1 MVNSAGQ
8 IYPHQPVTWSMHMS
22 VDVDTQDSDLIGDA
36 SMEVEDDPAPKLT
49 GKEASQHTLEMRRKL
64 EDRLE
69 RKRIK
74 DQLGYDDISD
84 LDF

>member
-1 MVNSAGQ
+1 
-8 IYPHQPVTWSMHMS
+8 MS
-22 VDVDTQDSDLIGDA
+22 VDVDHSQDTDLISDAIDSD
-36 SMEVEDDPAPKLT
+36 DDTPTPKLT

>member
-1 MVNSAGQ
+1 
-8 IYPHQPVTWSMHMS
+8 MS
-22 VDVDTQDSDLIGDA
+22 VDVESPDADLISDVTIEPDEEEA
-36 SMEVEDDPAPKLT
+36 TPKLT
-49 GKEASQHTLEMRRKL
+49 GKEASQHTLEMRRKI

-69 RKRIK
+69 RRRIK

>member
-1 MVNSAGQ
+1 MA
-8 IYPHQPVTWSMHMS
+8 
-22 VDVDTQDSDLIGDA
+22 VDVDHPQDSDLISDTNIDI
-36 SMEVEDDPAPKLT
+36 DDEAAPKLT

-69 RKRIK
+69 RKRLK

>member
-1 MVNSAGQ
+1 
-8 IYPHQPVTWSMHMS
+8 MS
-22 VDVDTQDSDLIGDA
+22 VDVESPDADLMSDVTSETDEEEA
-36 SMEVEDDPAPKLT
+36 TPKLT
-49 GKEASQHTLEMRRKL
+49 GKEASQHTLEMRRKI

-69 RKRIK
+69 RRRIK

>member
-1 MVNSAGQ
+1 
-8 IYPHQPVTWSMHMS
+8 MS
-22 VDVDTQDSDLIGDA
+22 VVVDHSQDSDLINDV
-36 SMEVEDDPAPKLT
+36 SIEVEDDVSPKLT
-49 GKEASQHTLEMRRKL
+49 GKEATQYTLEMRRKL

-74 DQLGYDDISD
+74 DQLGYDGLSD

>member
-8 IYPHQPVTWSMHMS
+8 IYPYQPVTWSTHMS

-36 SMEVEDDPAPKLT
+36 SIEVEDDPAPKLT

-74 DQLGYDDISD
+74 AQLGYDDISD

>member
-1 MVNSAGQ
+1 
-8 IYPHQPVTWSMHMS
+8 MS

-36 SMEVEDDPAPKLT
+36 GIDVEDDVAPKLT

-74 DQLGYDDISD
+74 DQLGYDDLSD

>member
-1 MVNSAGQ
+1 M
-8 IYPHQPVTWSMHMS
+8 P
-22 VDVDTQDSDLIGDA
+22 VDVDHSQDSDLINDA
-36 SMEVEDDPAPKLT
+36 AIDAEEEVTPKLT

-74 DQLGYDDISD
+74 DLLGYDVLADQD
-84 LDF
+84 L

>member
-1 MVNSAGQ
+1 
-8 IYPHQPVTWSMHMS
+8 MS
-22 VDVDTQDSDLIGDA
+22 VDVDHSQDSDLVNDV
-36 SMEVEDDPAPKLT
+36 SLDVEDEVTPKLT
-49 GKEASQHTLEMRRKL
+49 GKEASQHTLEVRRKL

-84 LDF
+84 LTF